1 MTSVCYLD
9 ASACVKLVS
18 PEAES
23 DALVDYLRHRPEQVT
38 SVVADVEVARAAAR
52 LGPIAAQGARLLFD
66 TVTLVPLTADIRAL
80 ARTIPPRTLR
90 ALDAIHLA
98 TASALS
104 ADLGVFVAYDRRLLD
119 AAADLGLPVA
129 SPT

>member
-1 MTSVCYLD
+1 MTGVCYLD

-18 PEAES
+18 PEPES
-23 DALVDYLRHRPEQVT
+23 DALVDYLRHHPEQVT

-66 TVTLVPLTADIRAL
+66 TVTLVPLTAEVREL
-80 ARTIPPRTLR
+80 ARTMPPLTLR
-90 ALDAIHLA
+90 SLDAIHLA
-98 TASALS
+98 TASALGP
-104 ADLGVFVAYDRRLLD
+104 DLGGLVAYDRRLLD